1 MKDRICTSVLL
12 LLVIIIAACGC
23 GRSYSVAQDRSKA
36 RRLLG
41 QVYAGSLG
49 PISGELEPSFL
60 RGNPDSVTSGTSAA
74 LRQQFGEV
82 RDLKFQSVDK
92 APMNFAA
99 AIWTVTAERGTF
111 EMEMAFDSGGK
122 VVGLSFRSS
131 SLQEWTP
138 SHILGLDYL
147 KPGVAAKYS
156 SNLMKG
162 RQ

>member
-1 MKDRICTSVLL
+1 MKNRIYTNILF
-12 LLVIIIAACGC
+12 LLVMVMVVYGC
-23 GRSYSVAQDRSKA
+23 SRSYPAAQDRSKA
-36 RRLLG
+36 RRLLD

-49 PISGELEPSFL
+49 SIQGELTQTFQKF
-60 RGNPDSVTSGTSAA
+60 NPDRLISGTSAA
-74 LRQQFGEV
+74 LRQQFGAI
-82 RDLKFQSVDK
+82 RDLRLRSVDK
-92 APMNFAA
+92 IYMKCSV
-99 AIWTVTAERGTF
+99 AIWTVIAERGNF
-111 EMEMAFDSGGK
+111 EMKVTFDREGK
-122 VVGLSFRSS
+122 VIGLWFRSS